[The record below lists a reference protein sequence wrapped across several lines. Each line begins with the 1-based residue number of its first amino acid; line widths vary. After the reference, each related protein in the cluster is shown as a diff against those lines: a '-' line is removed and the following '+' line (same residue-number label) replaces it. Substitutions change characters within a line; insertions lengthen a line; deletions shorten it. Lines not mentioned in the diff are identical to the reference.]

1 MRLSAVL
8 VVVLSVWGFVSSYAG
23 AIQVYYVRHAQ
34 AGHNVAS
41 ELRQAGVPTNEWPAY
56 ANNENAFSPKGEEQA
71 RSLAEAWQGQRFDLI
86 AVSPKWRTRHTI
98 LPYLQASGQQ
108 AEIWPELGET
118 PLFDLTVDGV
128 PVAPAT
134 DLAAGSSIHL
144 APEEQPMFLLGAHGV
159 GVRECAVSN
168 AAGALTCAARVE
180 ARVRERFPDREA
192 RVLLVGHGN
201 ASVTLLRQLSRQPE
215 FQAPHLANVQ
225 GWHGILHPDGGF
237 TLEGIQLDPERLL
250 EAPVAAE

>member
-8 VVVLSVWGFVSSYAG
+8 VVVLSVWGFVPSYAG
-23 AIQVYYVRHAQ
+23 AIQVYYVRHAE

-41 ELRQAGVPTNEWPAY
+41 ELGRAGVPTNQWPAY
-56 ANNENAFSPKGEEQA
+56 AHSENAFSPKGEAQA

-118 PLFDLTVDGV
+118 PLFDLTVGGV
-128 PVAPAT
+128 AVAPAT
-134 DLAAGSSIHL
+134 NLATGSTIRL
-144 APEEQPMFLLGAHGV
+144 APEEQPVFLLGAHGV

-168 AAGALTCAARVE
+168 AAGALACAARVE
-180 ARVRERFPDREA
+180 ARLRERFPGREA

-201 ASVTLLRQLSRQPE
+201 ASVTLLRQLSRQPA
-215 FQAPHLANVQ
+215 FRAPHLGNVH
-225 GWHGILHPDGGF
+225 GWRGVLYPDGGF

-250 EAPVAAE
+250 EAPVATE